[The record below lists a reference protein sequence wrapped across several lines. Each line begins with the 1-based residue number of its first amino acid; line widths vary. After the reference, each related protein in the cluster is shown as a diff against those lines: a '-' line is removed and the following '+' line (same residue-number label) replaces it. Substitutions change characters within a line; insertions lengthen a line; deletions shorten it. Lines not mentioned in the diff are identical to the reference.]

1 MGHILNYIKKK
12 VTSIITYIWWHAPL
26 KRERRQQIKSF
37 FFKNF
42 PLFFKR
48 TRLYDS
54 WLESLKLDKI
64 ITSDSD
70 TNYPLHWPLLKSIK
84 ESKTIEEESKAN
96 SKIDKLAIIIHAYY
110 GDILKEIL
118 DYLGN
123 SKIENCKLF
132 ITYPLNKEEDI
143 QAALS
148 NCLIE
153 HELMVVENR
162 GRDILPFLK
171 TSKEAIGQ
179 GFNLLLK
186 VHTKKSDHRMTASL
200 WRKEI
205 FEALLPEKQRANA
218 INLFNNNPDVGIL
231 GPAKHIVPMH
241 LYYGIN
247 AKAIGYLCRQMGVDT
262 TIISKLAFVAGTMFY
277 IRREALLPLV
287 NLNMPDEIF
296 ESEAGQTDGTMA
308 HAYER
313 AFSIS
318 AFAANM
324 LVVDSKFDP
333 KNPKTEL
340 TTEHKF
346 TW

>member
-1 MGHILNYIKKK
+1 MGNFFVWIKKGL
-12 VTSIITYIWWHAPL
+12 INLITFFWWHTPL
-26 KRERRQQIKSF
+26 KREKRQQIKSF
-37 FFKNF
+37 FFRNF
-42 PLFFKR
+42 PFIFKS
-48 TRLYDS
+48 TRLYES
-54 WLESLKLDKI
+54 WLESQKLAKI

-70 TNYPLHWPLLKSIK
+70 TNYPPHWPILKLKQKSEEVQK
-84 ESKTIEEESKAN
+84 EPKAN
-96 SKIDKLAIIIHAYY
+96 FGIDKLALIIHAYY
-110 GDILKEIL
+110 GDILLEIL
-118 DYLGN
+118 DYLGK
-123 SKIENCKLF
+123 SETVNCKLF
-132 ITYPLNKEEDI
+132 ITCPFDKEEEI
-143 QAALS
+143 QKALS
-148 NCLIE
+148 NCPFE
-153 HELMVVENR
+153 HELLVVENR

-171 TSKEAIGQ
+171 ISKEALGQ

-205 FEALLPEKQRANA
+205 FEALLPEKQR
-218 INLFNNNPDVGIL
+218 INVIDLFNNNPNIGIL

-277 IRREALLPLV
+277 IRGEALFPLL

-296 ESEAGQTDGTMA
+296 EQEEGQTDGTMA

-318 AFAANM
+318 VYAAGM
-324 LVVDSKFDP
+324 RIVDSKFDP

-340 TTEHKF
+340 TSEHRF